1 MLPKD
6 RPFVRAI
13 WNLHLWAYKLSRGW
27 IGSSLVGMP
36 VLMLYSRGRRTGR
49 TRENL
54 LTFISHEDAF
64 LIAGSNG
71 GAVSSPGWYFNL
83 KDEPRTQIRWRGK
96 LIEVSARETRGQER
110 ETYWNM
116 FKSSVDSYA
125 RYEARTSRL
134 IPVLVLAPIKAN

>member
-1 MLPKD
+1 
-6 RPFVRAI
+6 
-13 WNLHLWAYKLSRGW
+13 
-27 IGSSLVGMP
+27 MP